1 METRIMKQPQAMKQ
15 YMRDALD
22 MQVGDQTKSHQR
34 EGKAEQR
41 HTAVL
46 QRLHAHEKKY
56 SEKKQQENI
65 ATTLNDKREVQQHS
79 PPNATVTADTDTGTV
94 LAAAQHKRNEVDAPE
109 QIADG
114 KVSVTSEDDH
124 VTVHKATCADTEMH
138 SEAGEMIAAGATTS
152 RTEDIHAPTEDA
164 QPHPAGS
171 TAAGTL
177 EYSEILGIMKQM
189 HERTTAQAALAHE
202 QSEEVE
208 NKLSELTKKLDKVTH
223 VMEELQFNFTY
234 INKAREVRVD
244 SNTRNLEC
252 VDGGETETEKV
263 DQTLEIQKVTNTSV
277 SYDNLENNLA
287 GRLQQSTCQRQKDR
301 SKIPS
306 LVS

>member
-1 METRIMKQPQAMKQ
+1 MNTDAETF
-15 YMRDALD
+15 
-22 MQVGDQTKSHQR
+22 
-34 EGKAEQR
+34 
-41 HTAVL
+41 
-46 QRLHAHEKKY
+46 
-56 SEKKQQENI
+56 
-65 ATTLNDKREVQQHS
+65 
-79 PPNATVTADTDTGTV
+79 
-94 LAAAQHKRNEVDAPE
+94 RNEG
-109 QIADG
+109 I
-114 KVSVTSEDDH
+114 
-124 VTVHKATCADTEMH
+124 
-138 SEAGEMIAAGATTS
+138 
-152 RTEDIHAPTEDA
+152 RTPTEDT
-164 QPHPAGS
+164 QPHPADS

-177 EYSEILGIMKQM
+177 ECSEILGIMKQM

>member
-1 METRIMKQPQAMKQ
+1 MEH
-15 YMRDALD
+15 YMRDALA
-22 MQVGDQTKSHQR
+22 MQVDEQIKNRQR
-34 EGKAEQR
+34 EEEAEQR

-65 ATTLNDKREVQQHS
+65 ATTLNDKREVQQHN

-189 HERTTAQAALAHE
+189 QERTTAQAALAHE
-202 QSEEVE
+202 QSDKLELE
-208 NKLSELTKKLDKVTH
+208 NKLSKLTKKLDKVTH
-223 VMEELQFNFTY
+223 VMEEQQFNFTY
-234 INKAREVRVD
+234 SNKARELRVD
-244 SNTRNLEC
+244 SNRQIYNALM
-252 VDGGETETEKV
+252 V
-263 DQTLEIQKVTNTSV
+263 
-277 SYDNLENNLA
+277 
-287 GRLQQSTCQRQKDR
+287 GRLRRK
-301 SKIPS
+301 K
-306 LVS
+306 